1 MNTWLVRRLRNVH
14 QQGQCG
20 LVGSVETHTVVEMTG
35 AVERL
40 GGWVREE
47 SFVEVLIER
56 LRRIWPLRELL

>member
-1 MNTWLVRRLRNVH
+1 
-14 QQGQCG
+14 
-20 LVGSVETHTVVEMTG
+20 MTG

-56 LRRIWPLRELL
+56 LRRIWPLWELL